1 MFQTTRNREK
11 TLLVEQIGAKLRAM
25 MPFLDAVK
33 MI

>member
-1 MFQTTRNREK
+1 MFQATRNREK
-11 TLLVEQIGAKLRAM
+11 TLLVEQVGAKLRAM